1 MKRVIALLLC
11 LSFVLSFSNIS
22 VFAEGENYK
31 FARIKVT
38 ANKKDYYE
46 TVIVD
51 DDTLYMATES
61 IAKYATY
68 NTSKHKLFFMRRDQD
83 DVNKAFKL
91 AYYNESDNTIH
102 VKLGMTWKTI
112 KNVKCKVYQ
121 DSYYLPIHMVFPYLD
136 SVVSTDK
143 KSLIIESDRIALSDA
158 LYDYDHLDY
167 YFNMSSEFADSALL
181 ATGLYLPSY
190 LFDTSTKIFDWKALA
205 GRLLGVSGNEN
216 DYLAA
221 FESIVLDNKVYLKTI
236 SCNPNNMDEIYA
248 IIDEDIAL
256 GKLLDNIREIDD
268 FIGTTFEIGESSYE
282 FLQFFKGFKDF
293 KEYYDLVK
301 LVYNYANMA
310 EDHYDMIKTVYS
322 KDVLKANNS
331 FEKTEY
337 KAGKKAALI
346 YSNSFTAVSKAIND
360 FTNSKKRDAALEGTI
375 WDEMVDAT
383 GSVLK
388 FELKLGY
395 TEKVPLLPYYA
406 SIMNSSM
413 SASTEYNM
421 RMVDSK
427 SSEDK
432 MRLSEILYLLS
443 SVKCYEVMLDVY
455 DRYDDK
461 SSVSYYQS
469 QINKNNARLT
479 LLYQAKNNTTVNYS
493 DESKAIKKAI
503 KSMSVK
509 GLSEEEFKYKNLA
522 DWKWIIEPSVEADD
536 IQPVRYGDYLYDKN
550 GCHFNSLRAQVYD
563 KLSII
568 TEESDGNS
576 NDEKYGLISYSGM
589 KISSCNFDHIF
600 FIDQYK
606 DRFYVLGGEV
616 SNKIINEHYEIDRK
630 RQYDAPMEVQSYLRW
645 IKDYNGLY
653 ECELGP
659 IIDLND
665 KIVYNEPSAVIYTDK
680 IKKVSKYIYEAIS
693 PDEYVVFVNNGRIV
707 TEHIYEDAGCFSD
720 GVIPLKLNGKW
731 GYIDGNGKTILP
743 FEFDSIRQPNVNDN
757 IYDASNGYIVVKKD
771 NQYAIFDVTGSLVI
785 NYGVFE
791 EIRPVYEGMAW
802 VKQDGKWGVIGL
814 SQDVQ
819 GINVVAPKKTTTQIE
834 ATVSEKSGARLRQ
847 GPGTDYD
854 VIGMISNNKKILVCG
869 ITDDWSYVKINKSY
883 GWIKSDLIIKEIESV
898 TLTSKPTK
906 INYYV
911 GDTLKTDGLK
921 LKAKFVDKT
930 EKEITSG
937 FTCEP
942 TQFSNAGTQT
952 ITVTYGDKKVTF
964 DVNVSK
970 APSLPKLTNDN
981 VADVLYVH
989 LWFWS
994 GLQNDYAARV
1004 DFDDKITSKKDDY
1017 LRFYRAI
1024 DYKTYNEY
1032 LNDVSK
1038 YIVIDRKEFKKSD
1051 YFIEKNNKLYFGF
1064 GDKGSV
1070 SFDLNSVKIKEY
1082 KDGAYYIY
1090 FDLYNSGNEYYETQ
1104 ILKVIVEDGRYKIY
1118 GCVDTITKPDSYAT
1132 WAYENPEKINIY
1144 DWYEMYPTKK
1154 NN

>member
-91 AYYNESDNTIH
+91 AYYNESDNTLH

-256 GKLLDNIREIDD
+256 GKIWDNAREIDE
-268 FIGTTFEIGESSYE
+268 FINTTFEIGDSSYD
-282 FLQFFKGFKDF
+282 FLQFFKGFKEF

-301 LVYNYANMA
+301 LVYNYLNMSQ
-310 EDHYDMIKTVYS
+310 DHYDMIKTVYS

-331 FEKTEY
+331 FEKKEY
-337 KAGKKAALI
+337 KAGKKAALL
-346 YSNSFTAVSKAIND
+346 YSDSFTSVSKAIID
-360 FTNSKKRDAALEGTI
+360 FTNSKKMDAALEGTI

-383 GSVLK
+383 GAVLK
-388 FELKLGY
+388 FTLKLGY

-427 SSEDK
+427 YAENQ

-455 DRYDDK
+455 ERYNDK
-461 SSVSYYQS
+461 NYVSSYQS
-469 QINKNNARLT
+469 QINRINARLT
-479 LLYQAKNNTTVNYS
+479 LLYQANSHSDSDNFEHWNYN

-509 GLSEEEFKYKNLA
+509 GVSEEEIKTKSLA
-522 DWKWIIEPSVEADD
+522 DWKWIVEPSVEADD
-536 IQPVRYGDYLYDKN
+536 IQPVLYDDYYVDDNGVIHYNTWRLQAYDKISIIQKN
-550 GCHFNSLRAQVYD
+550 G
-563 KLSII
+563 
-568 TEESDGNS
+568 
-576 NDEKYGLISYSGM
+576 KYGLVAYNGM
-589 KISSCNFDHIF
+589 DICDTKFSHIG
-600 FIDQYK
+600 FIVNGRKYYNLTSNTNYVIFKHYQTEKSKEGTQKRHPATSVYWVK
-606 DRFYVLGGEV
+606 DL
-616 SNKIINEHYEIDRK
+616 
-630 RQYDAPMEVQSYLRW
+630 
-645 IKDYNGLY
+645 NGLY
-653 ECELGP
+653 TAKY
-659 IIDLND
+659 ND
-665 KIVYNEPSAVIYTDK
+665 TMIYYDSQAKYSETIAVPFVEKVNKISNYS
-680 IKKVSKYIYEAIS
+680 YEIANK
-693 PDEYVVFVNNGRIV
+693 DGYVLVNNGIIV
-707 TEHIYEDAGCFSD
+707 TNQHYEDGGVYSD
-720 GVIPLKLNGKW
+720 GVIPMKLNGKW
-731 GYIDGNGKTILP
+731 GYLDQSGKQILP
-743 FEFDSIRQPNVNDN
+743 FEFDSIDESNGRYAYN
-757 IYDASNGYIVVKKD
+757 ASNGYIVVKKD
-771 NQYAIFDVTGSLVI
+771 NQYAVFDIDGNPVI
-785 NYGVFE
+785 EYGKFD
-791 EIRPVYEGMAW
+791 EIRPVYEDLAW
-802 VKQDGKWGVIGL
+802 VKQNGKWGVIGL
-814 SQDVQ
+814 SQDIQ
-819 GINVVAPKKTTTQIE
+819 GISASAPKETITDIE
-834 ATVSEKSGARLRQ
+834 ASVSDKDGVRMRQ
-847 GPGTDYD
+847 GPGTDFD
-854 VIGMISNNKKILVCG
+854 VIGMLPNKKKVTICG
-869 ITDDWSYVKINKSY
+869 ISDDWTYVKVGSNY
-883 GWIKSDLIIKEIESV
+883 GWVKSNLLGV
-898 TLTSKPTK
+898 NLTKASK
-906 INYYV
+906 Y
-911 GDTLKTDGLK
+911 D
-921 LKAKFVDKT
+921 
-930 EKEITSG
+930 EKEIKHSLLYNGLFSFYSDYEYDNNDNIGNFIIILGEEYGEYKTSNTNYFDNFYSESG
-937 FTCEP
+937 YDY
-942 TQFSNAGTQT
+942 NLVDAN
-952 ITVTYGDKKVTF
+952 IVDKDLYDRFHIKISHTKNNERYNEDVIYKNGKYYTRGWGCLCWLPENSFKIEKVTQISQNLIF
-964 DVNVSK
+964 VTF
-970 APSLPKLTNDN
+970 TNIESTPIDFN
-981 VADVLYVH
+981 KYERSYSNDSAVLYTKEKE
-989 LWFWS
+989 
-994 GLQNDYAARV
+994 YALVEYQKGKQTLSAER
-1004 DFDDKITSKKDDY
+1004 Y
-1017 LRFYRAI
+1017 LH
-1024 DYKTYNEY
+1024 Y
-1032 LNDVSK
+1032 LNDF
-1038 YIVIDRKEFKKSD
+1038 E
-1051 YFIEKNNKLYFGF
+1051 
-1064 GDKGSV
+1064 
-1070 SFDLNSVKIKEY
+1070 
-1082 KDGAYYIY
+1082 
-1090 FDLYNSGNEYYETQ
+1090 
-1104 ILKVIVEDGRYKIY
+1104 
-1118 GCVDTITKPDSYAT
+1118 
-1132 WAYENPEKINIY
+1132 
-1144 DWYEMYPTKK
+1144 
-1154 NN
+1154 

>member
-83 DVNKAFKL
+83 DSEKAYKF
-91 AYYNESDNTIH
+91 AFYNESKQTFT
-102 VKLGMTWKTI
+102 VKIGGVIKTI
-112 KNVKCKVYQ
+112 ENVECKKYN
-121 DSYYLPIHMVFPYLD
+121 DSYYLPIHMIFPYLD
-136 SVVSTDK
+136 SKVS
-143 KSLIIESDRIALSDA
+143 SNGEALIISSDDFSLADA
-158 LYDYDHLDY
+158 LYNFFDQDYQ
-167 YFNMSSEFADSALL
+167 FEMSHEFGDSTLL
-181 ATGLYLPSY
+181 ALGFYLPSY
-190 LFDTSTKIFDWKALA
+190 IFDTITNIHFDRATLFNLTGNFDDYLTAYKNIIFDDEEYLKIKA
-205 GRLLGVSGNEN
+205 GRNPEIKETAELLIGNNLDILAPFGDLDDIMEEVYDIDGQTYTFL
-216 DYLAA
+216 DYID
-221 FESIVLDNKVYLKTI
+221 FDVLDDVKDYY
-236 SCNPNNMDEIYA
+236 DEIMFLY
-248 IIDEDIAL
+248 DYF
-256 GKLLDNIREIDD
+256 NTVDD
-268 FIGTTFEIGESSYE
+268 HTKMIG
-282 FLQFFKGFKDF
+282 
-293 KEYYDLVK
+293 
-301 LVYNYANMA
+301 A
-310 EDHYDMIKTVYS
+310 VYS
-322 KDVLKANNS
+322 KDIVKNDDLFKTKEYLASIAANAEYSNAAGLVIPAVLKRAKDT
-331 FEKTEY
+331 FDDVIETDPY
-337 KAGKKAALI
+337 IFITKAAGG
-346 YSNSFTAVSKAIND
+346 VSRKI
-360 FTNSKKRDAALEGTI
+360 FALN
-375 WDEMVDAT
+375 
-383 GSVLK
+383 
-388 FELKLGY
+388 Y
-395 TEKVPLLPYYA
+395 TENVPLLPYYQ
-406 SIMNSSM
+406 SIEI
-413 SASTEYNM
+413 SAQGAYAEYNHM
-421 RMVDSK
+421 TDSK
-427 SSEDK
+427 YTEEQK
-432 MRLSEILYLLS
+432 RLSLLMYLLAS
-443 SVKCYEVMLDVY
+443 KRCYQLLYEVFKERHDWFFCLTPELYKGYMD
-455 DRYDDK
+455 
-461 SSVSYYQS
+461 SYQKRIN
-469 QINKNNARLT
+469 QISARLT
-479 LLYQAKNNTTVNYS
+479 LLYMADNTRDATKKTYS

-509 GLSEEEFKYKNLA
+509 GVSEDEFKYKNLA

-645 IKDYNGLY
+645 VKDYNGLY

-665 KIVYNEPSAVIYTDK
+665 KVVYNEPSAVIYTDK

-707 TEHIYEDAGCFSD
+707 TEHIFEDAGCFSD

-814 SQDVQ
+814 SQDIQ
-819 GINVVAPKKTTTQIE
+819 GVSIAAPKEATAEIE
-834 ATVSEKSGARLRQ
+834 ATVSDKNGVRLRC

-854 VIGMISNNKKILVCG
+854 VIGILSNKKKVTICG
-869 ITDDWSYVKINKSY
+869 RSDDWTYIQVGSNY
-883 GWIKSDLIIKEIESV
+883 GWVKSSLLGIDLPKASKYNEKKIQQALENGHVTHYSSFIYDNTKDIGCAISYFLTYHEDWEKGKYYESAQSIFGDDGYMIEYSDIKTLDQGLFEMFHIKLSRDKKFI
-898 TLTSKPTK
+898 KYCDIAAYK
-906 INYYV
+906 NGKYYYRNI
-911 GDTLKTDGLK
+911 DDGWLPENKFK
-921 LKAKFVDKT
+921 LKAVCR
-930 EKEITSG
+930 I
-937 FTCEP
+937 
-942 TQFSNAGTQT
+942 
-952 ITVTYGDKKVTF
+952 
-964 DVNVSK
+964 
-970 APSLPKLTNDN
+970 
-981 VADVLYVH
+981 
-989 LWFWS
+989 
-994 GLQNDYAARV
+994 
-1004 DFDDKITSKKDDY
+1004 KDDLYFVSFTNSYWVPVDADKYDVDEVSNDSAVIYTGASQYALVEYQKGKQTLSAERY
-1017 LRFYRAI
+1017 LH
-1024 DYKTYNEY
+1024 Y
-1032 LNDVSK
+1032 LNDF
-1038 YIVIDRKEFKKSD
+1038 E
-1051 YFIEKNNKLYFGF
+1051 
-1064 GDKGSV
+1064 
-1070 SFDLNSVKIKEY
+1070 
-1082 KDGAYYIY
+1082 
-1090 FDLYNSGNEYYETQ
+1090 
-1104 ILKVIVEDGRYKIY
+1104 
-1118 GCVDTITKPDSYAT
+1118 
-1132 WAYENPEKINIY
+1132 
-1144 DWYEMYPTKK
+1144 
-1154 NN
+1154 

>member
-91 AYYNESDNTIH
+91 AYYKESDNTLH

-143 KSLIIESDRIALSDA
+143 NSLIIESDRIALSDA

-181 ATGLYLPSY
+181 AIGLYLPSY

-256 GKLLDNIREIDD
+256 GKIWDNAREIDE
-268 FIGTTFEIGESSYE
+268 FINTTFEIGDSSYD
-282 FLQFFKGFKDF
+282 FLQFFKGFKEF

-301 LVYNYANMA
+301 LVYNYLNMA
-310 EDHYDMIKTVYS
+310 QDHYDMIKTVYS

-331 FEKTEY
+331 FEKKEY
-337 KAGKKAALI
+337 KAGKKAALL
-346 YSNSFTAVSKAIND
+346 YSDSFTSVSKAIID
-360 FTNSKKRDAALEGTI
+360 FTNSKKMDAALEGTI

-383 GSVLK
+383 GAVLK
-388 FELKLGY
+388 FTLKLGY

-427 SSEDK
+427 YAENQ

-455 DRYDDK
+455 ERYNDK
-461 SSVSYYQS
+461 NYVSSYQS
-469 QINKNNARLT
+469 QINRINARLT
-479 LLYQAKNNTTVNYS
+479 LLYQANSHSDSDNFEHWNYS

-509 GLSEEEFKYKNLA
+509 GVSEDEFKYKNLA

-645 IKDYNGLY
+645 VKDYNGLY

-665 KIVYNEPSAVIYTDK
+665 KVVYNEPSAVIYTDK

-707 TEHIYEDAGCFSD
+707 TEHIFEDAGCFSD

-814 SQDVQ
+814 SQDIQ
-819 GINVVAPKKTTTQIE
+819 GVSIAAPKEATAEIE
-834 ATVSEKSGARLRQ
+834 ATVSDKNGVRLRC

-854 VIGMISNNKKILVCG
+854 VIGILSNKKKVTICG
-869 ITDDWSYVKINKSY
+869 RSDDWTYIQVGSNY
-883 GWIKSDLIIKEIESV
+883 GWVKSSLLGIDLPKASKYNEKKIQQALENGHVTHYSSFIYDNTKDIGCAISYFLAYHEDWEKGKYYESAQSIFGDDGYMIEYSDIKTLDQGLFEMFHIKLSRDKKFI
-898 TLTSKPTK
+898 KYCDIAAYK
-906 INYYV
+906 NGKYYYRNI
-911 GDTLKTDGLK
+911 DDGWLPENKFK
-921 LKAKFVDKT
+921 LKAVCR
-930 EKEITSG
+930 I
-937 FTCEP
+937 
-942 TQFSNAGTQT
+942 
-952 ITVTYGDKKVTF
+952 
-964 DVNVSK
+964 
-970 APSLPKLTNDN
+970 
-981 VADVLYVH
+981 
-989 LWFWS
+989 
-994 GLQNDYAARV
+994 
-1004 DFDDKITSKKDDY
+1004 KDDLYFVSFTNSYWVPVDADKYDVDEVSNDSAVIYTGASQYALVEYQKGKQTLSAERY
-1017 LRFYRAI
+1017 LH
-1024 DYKTYNEY
+1024 Y
-1032 LNDVSK
+1032 LNDF
-1038 YIVIDRKEFKKSD
+1038 E
-1051 YFIEKNNKLYFGF
+1051 
-1064 GDKGSV
+1064 
-1070 SFDLNSVKIKEY
+1070 
-1082 KDGAYYIY
+1082 
-1090 FDLYNSGNEYYETQ
+1090 
-1104 ILKVIVEDGRYKIY
+1104 
-1118 GCVDTITKPDSYAT
+1118 
-1132 WAYENPEKINIY
+1132 
-1144 DWYEMYPTKK
+1144 
-1154 NN
+1154 